1 MRRFVLTNAR
11 RRLLLQ
17 LGLLAGIGVAL
28 LGQREPVAT
37 AGGGDDCF
45 TENMCTF
52 KKPNFMIVLD
62 YSSSMNTA
70 FGIGQT
76 RWQVAV
82 DAISTLMTTN
92 GGYFQENMHVGLM
105 RYGHDPEPDVAGTV
119 IAGDISGMV
128 DGQSVDVPWY
138 DADAVDKTYFDCNGQ
153 AIIDALADMPPP
165 LCQGN
170 PCSGIGTWTKG
181 ALDQTQALI
190 GQSKLD
196 HPPDVIPGE
205 ERFYGVMV
213 VTDGAWT
220 GPVGFPQLSPAEE
233 NPALTA
239 GSMFDQDGIPTYVVA
254 VADANNLPF
263 ADELAAAGGT
273 GSAIGAD
280 NPAQLNQ
287 AIGQVVQDIAN
298 QVIVPECT
306 SGLPR
311 VMVLL
316 DASSSMLNVGDQPGE
331 PGQTGW
337 DRARSALASG
347 ADSLFDVEVETVGR
361 PLEDLVHLGLAVFGS
376 NDPAEEK
383 LLVQYGPCMQDN
395 FAWALDPNTS
405 CDQPG
410 CDDPWG
416 GPPITWTF
424 KDGSEVAPFFD
435 QPTNSHMP
443 ACLPSGQAM
452 CQGSGT
458 YTHRGLQLVL
468 QNQQAY
474 AANPPV
480 LYPVDDT
487 TQYVNILITDGQYS
501 GYSTDAQV
509 QTALESL
516 FANGVNTY
524 VIGFGDN
531 LGSPEAQAQL
541 ANMASWG
548 SNGQQQF
555 FDADTQAELENAMTS
570 IIETIEF
577 DPCCVFNDCSENP
590 EPTTAEPDPGM
601 DSFTDDGTAD
611 TIDGTDETDETADTN
626 TDGTTDSNTGTST
639 ATDSDGDG
647 TSDTADTDA
656 DGTDDVWD
664 EDGDGTSDID
674 DDADSW
680 DADDDVDDD
689 DIDGDGSNSNS
700 NGNDEIGDDF
710 DGDGFGFGNDAGLN
724 GRCDCSTETEPA
736 GGLLSLFGLALL
748 GLGLRR
754 RRE

>member
-1 MRRFVLTNAR
+1 MQRFALTTTR

-17 LGLLAGIGVAL
+17 LALLAGIGVAL
-28 LGQREPVAT
+28 IGQREPVAT
-37 AGGGDDCF
+37 AGGGNDCF

-70 FGIGQT
+70 FGLGKT

-82 DAISTLMTTN
+82 DAVSTLMTTN

-105 RYGHDPEPDVAGTV
+105 RYGHDPDPNNPGTV
-119 IAGDISGMV
+119 IPGDASGLV
-128 DGQSVDVPWY
+128 DGQSIDVPWY
-138 DADAVDKTYFDCNGQ
+138 DAEAADKSYFDCNGQ

-181 ALDQTQALI
+181 ALDLTAAQIA
-190 GQSKLD
+190 QSKID
-196 HPPDVIPGE
+196 HPADLIPGE

-220 GPVGFPQLSPAEE
+220 GPAGFPQLSPPDQ

-239 GSMFDQDGIPTYVVA
+239 GPMFDQEGIPTYVVA

-263 ADELAAAGGT
+263 ADELASAGGT
-273 GSAIGAD
+273 NTAIGAD

-306 SGLPR
+306 AGLPR

-316 DASSSMLNVGDQPGE
+316 DASSSMLNVGDQPGG

-347 ADSLFDVEVETVGR
+347 PDSLFDVDVETIGR
-361 PLEDLVHLGLAVFGS
+361 PLEDLVHLGLTVFGS
-376 NDPAEEK
+376 SAPAEEK
-383 LLVQYGPCMQDN
+383 VLVQYGPCMQDN

-405 CDQPG
+405 CELPG
-410 CDDPWG
+410 CDDPWS

-424 KDGSEVAPFFD
+424 KDGSLVAPFFD
-435 QPTNSHMP
+435 QPTRSHMP
-443 ACLPSGQAM
+443 ACAPGFSA

-458 YTHRGLQLVL
+458 FTHRGLQLVL
-468 QNQQAY
+468 ANQEAY
-474 AANPPV
+474 AANPPA
-480 LYPVDDT
+480 LYPADES

-509 QTALESL
+509 QSALEAL
-516 FANGVNTY
+516 FANGVTTY

-531 LGSPEAQAQL
+531 LGSAQAQAQL
-541 ANMASWG
+541 TNMASWG
-548 SNGQQQF
+548 SNGQQNF
-555 FDADTQAELENAMTS
+555 FDADTQAELENAMKS

-577 DPCCVFNDCSENP
+577 DPCCVFNDCSANP
-590 EPTTAEPDPGM
+590 EPTTNEPDPGM
-601 DSFTDDGTAD
+601 SSFTDTTASD
-611 TIDGTDETDETADTN
+611 TTASDTSASDTSASDTATDSN
-626 TDGTTDSNTGTST
+626 TDSNTGTTVTGTDGT
-639 ATDSDGDG
+639 ATAS
-647 TSDTADTDA
+647 TADTDA

-664 EDGDGTSDID
+664 TSFDGGSDLGGT
-674 DDADSW
+674 ADS
-680 DADDDVDDD
+680 A
-689 DIDGDGSNSNS
+689 
-700 NGNDEIGDDF
+700 DEI
-710 DGDGFGFGNDAGLN
+710 GDGFGFGNDAGLN
-724 GRCDCSTETEPA
+724 GRCNCSSEVEPA
-736 GGLLSLFGLALL
+736 GGVLSLL
-748 GLGLRR
+748 GLGLLGLSLRRR

>member
-1 MRRFVLTNAR
+1 MRRFVLTNTHR
-11 RRLLLQ
+11 RLLQ

-28 LGQREPVAT
+28 IGQREPVAT

-70 FGIGQT
+70 FGMGKT
-76 RWQVAV
+76 RWEVAV

-105 RYGHDPEPDVAGTV
+105 RYGHDPDPANPGTE
-119 IAGDISGMV
+119 IPGDESGLV

-138 DADAVDKTYFDCNGQ
+138 DAEAADKTYFDCNGQ

-181 ALDQTQALI
+181 ALDRTEAMI

-196 HPPDVIPGE
+196 HPDDVIPGE

-220 GPVGFPQLSPAEE
+220 GPAGFPQLSPADQ

-239 GSMFDQDGIPTYVVA
+239 GPMFDQDGIPTYVVA

-263 ADELAAAGGT
+263 ADELASAGGT
-273 GSAIGAD
+273 GTAIGAD

-287 AIGQVVQDIAN
+287 AIGQVVQDIAD

-316 DASSSMLNVGDQPGE
+316 DASSSMLNVGEQPGD

-347 ADSLFDVEVETVGR
+347 ADSLFDVDVETVGR
-361 PLEDLVHLGLAVFGS
+361 PVEDLVHLGLAVFGS
-376 NDPAEEK
+376 DQPAEEK

-405 CDQPG
+405 CELPG

-416 GPPITWTF
+416 GPPISWTF
-424 KDGSEVAPFFD
+424 KDGADVPPFFD
-435 QPTNSHMP
+435 QSTRSHMP
-443 ACLPSGQAM
+443 ACAPAPGFSI

-458 YTHRGLQLVL
+458 FTHRGLQLVL
-468 QNQQAY
+468 NNQQAY

-480 LYPVDDT
+480 NYPVDEN
-487 TQYVNILITDGQYS
+487 TQYVNILITDGQYN

-509 QTALESL
+509 QTALETL
-516 FANGVNTY
+516 FANGVTTF

-531 LGSPEAQAQL
+531 LGSAQAQTQL
-541 ANMASWG
+541 ANMAAWG
-548 SNGQQQF
+548 SDGQQNF
-555 FDADTQAELENAMTS
+555 FDADTQAELENAMKS
-570 IIETIEF
+570 IVETIEF

-601 DSFTDDGTAD
+601 DSFTGDGTEGTDGTAD
-611 TIDGTDETDETADTN
+611 TVDGTASDTN
-626 TDGTTDSNTGTST
+626 SGTGTST

-664 EDGDGTSDID
+664 SDADGTSDID
-674 DDADSW
+674 GTADSFE
-680 DADDDVDDD
+680 
-689 DIDGDGSNSNS
+689 GGNSA
-700 NGNDEIGDDF
+700 DEIGDGF

-724 GRCDCSTETEPA
+724 GRCNCSTETEPA
-736 GGLLSLFGLALL
+736 GGLLSLL
-748 GLGLRR
+748 GLGLLGLSLRR
-754 RRE
+754 RRG

>member
-1 MRRFVLTNAR
+1 MHRGFFVSMQ
-11 RRLLLQ
+11 RRLVLQ
-17 LGLLAGIGVAL
+17 IGLLGGIAAAL

-62 YSSSMNTA
+62 YSSSMNEA
-70 FGIGQT
+70 FGMGKT
-76 RWQVAV
+76 RWEVAV
-82 DAISTLMTTN
+82 EAISTLMTTN
-92 GGYFQENMHVGLM
+92 GGYFQENMHVALM
-105 RYGHDPEPDVAGTV
+105 RYGHDPQPDSLGTV
-119 IAGDISGMV
+119 IPGDQSGLV

-138 DADAVDKTYFDCNGQ
+138 DVDSADKTYFDCNGQ
-153 AIIDALADMPPP
+153 AIIDALAEMPPP

-181 ALDQTQALI
+181 ALDRTESLI
-190 GQSKLD
+190 GQSKVD
-196 HPPDVIPGE
+196 HPEDVIPGE

-220 GPVGFPQLSPAEE
+220 APQGFPQLSPESE
-233 NPALTA
+233 NPAITA

-263 ADELAAAGGT
+263 ADQLAAAGGT
-273 GSAIGAD
+273 GAAIGAD

-287 AIGQVVQDIAN
+287 ALSQVVQDIAS

-306 SGLPR
+306 AGLPR

-316 DASSSMLNVGDQPGE
+316 DASSSMLNVGDQPGD
-331 PGQTGW
+331 PGETGW

-361 PLEDLVHLGLAVFGS
+361 PVEDLVHLGLAVFGS
-376 NDPAEEK
+376 AEPAEEK

-424 KDGSEVAPFFD
+424 KDGSQQAPFFD
-435 QPTNSHMP
+435 QTTRSHMP

-458 YTHRGLQLVL
+458 FTHRGLELVL
-468 QNQQAY
+468 ANQQAY
-474 AANPPV
+474 AANPPAI
-480 LYPVDDT
+480 YPADDS

-509 QTALESL
+509 QSALEAL
-516 FANGVNTY
+516 VANGVTTY

-531 LGSPEAQAQL
+531 LGSPQAQQQL
-541 ANMASWG
+541 ANMANWG
-548 SNGQQQF
+548 SAGQHEF
-555 FDADTQAELENAMTS
+555 FDADTQSELENAMIS

-590 EPTTAEPDPGM
+590 EPTTEEPDPGM
-601 DSFTDDGTAD
+601 ADTFTDDGTVD
-611 TIDGTDETDETADTN
+611 TDADGTDDDATTDTDA
-626 TDGTTDSNTGTST
+626 DGTGDDTNTGTST

-664 EDGDGTSDID
+664 TDGDGTSDID
-674 DDADSW
+674 GDSADEI
-680 DADDDVDDD
+680 DGDGTADEFDG
-689 DIDGDGSNSNS
+689 DGDGSNSA
-700 NGNDEIGDDF
+700 DEIGDGF

-724 GRCDCSTETEPA
+724 PRCDCSTETAPA
-736 GGLLSLFGLALL
+736 DGLLSLFGLGLL
-748 GLGLRR
+748 GLALRR
-754 RRE
+754 RRD